1 MDGRPSQRDD
11 ARSVGA
17 QGGGPRSDGSPG
29 HRSSAAHVPVLLEES
44 RAFLDLDRGG
54 LFVDCTLGL
63 GGHSEAFLAHGP
75 DVRVLGLDRDH
86 EALERARRRL
96 APFGDRFEAV
106 HSNYADLATALE
118 GRGPVAGIFA
128 DLGVSSMQLDR
139 AERGFS
145 FQRTG
150 PLDMRMDAR
159 GDGPTAA
166 DVVMSYSQSDLERV
180 IRDYGEERQ
189 ARRIAKSIVRRRE
202 EAPLRTTEDLRSAV
216 HDVVRSPRRH
226 GGRPRIDPATRT
238 FQALRIEVNQ
248 ELAGL
253 ETMLDQAMNALETE
267 GRLVVISYHSLED
280 RITKSAL
287 RAAARGEVDE
297 VTGSARV
304 ETRLIE
310 LLTKKPVRPTEKEV
324 ETNPRSRS
332 ARLRAARRI

>member
-1 MDGRPSQRDD
+1 MDGRPDQRDGSRTE
-11 ARSVGA
+11 A
-17 QGGGPRSDGSPG
+17 SPG
-29 HRSSAAHVPVLLEES
+29 RGSAPGHVPVLLEES
-44 RAFLDLDRGG
+44 RGFLGLDRGG

-75 DVRVLGLDRDH
+75 GVRVLGLDRDH
-86 EALERARRRL
+86 EALERARQRL
-96 APFGDRFEAV
+96 APYGDRFEAV
-106 HSNYADLATALE
+106 HSNYADLADALA
-118 GRGPVAGIFA
+118 GRGPIAGIFA

-189 ARRIAKSIVRRRE
+189 ARRIARSIVRRRE
-202 EAPLRTTEDLRSAV
+202 ESPLRTTEDLRSAV